1 MTHTIDTLPVPVKK
15 FWKRRYALFE
25 NLMKEYTYH
34 LNYGIVSQQNPSPNI
49 LQIYSAICC
58 PMPHP
63 GWIYVV
69 EGGNTIQFAKIFD
82 NIGALD
88 INP

>member
-1 MTHTIDTLPVPVKK
+1 MHYLK
-15 FWKRRYALFE
+15 

-88 INP
+88 INPINLYCTKQLQSLWCSR